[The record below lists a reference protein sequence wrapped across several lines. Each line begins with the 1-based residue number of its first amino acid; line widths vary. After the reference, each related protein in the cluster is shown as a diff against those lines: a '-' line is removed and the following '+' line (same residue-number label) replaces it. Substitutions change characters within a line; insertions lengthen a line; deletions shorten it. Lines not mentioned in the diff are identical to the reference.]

1 MNNKSIISENEIS
14 SDTGAA
20 PRTMRTTLT
29 TGPQLPTTTR
39 TTRTLSYRSSHLDSR
54 EHVTLEEVSKAY
66 FLCRKKKRMKDT
78 ALQYELDYELQNYKL
93 YQELNNCTYE
103 ISPSIAFCTE
113 KPLLREIFTANFRDR
128 IVDWIIVL
136 KLLPTIEELL
146 IPTSFSC
153 RKGKGTLYGIMQ
165 VKEQMSKV
173 NNEYWI
179 WRGDIQGFF
188 MSINLDIMW
197 KLLEPIIEKA
207 VKTDVDWWKWLI
219 HKVVFNR
226 PEKNCTKQGNLKLWD
241 KLSNNKSLF
250 KSNGKGMPIGKLLSQ
265 IFANVYLDSFDK
277 WILSQLLENEYYD
290 RSADD
295 FIVIMKDKQRLL
307 KLRTLAKEWI
317 KENLDLT
324 MHHRKSEIQQ
334 VKRGTKFLG
343 SFIKNNII
351 YPSRRTIY
359 EAKKSIK
366 EYNQGLI
373 DIDKFIRKINSY
385 YGLLRHYRSYNVRK
399 KLFKLIDNHNNLVN
413 IFNIK
418 VEKI

>member
-1 MNNKSIISENEIS
+1 
-14 SDTGAA
+14 
-20 PRTMRTTLT
+20 
-29 TGPQLPTTTR
+29 
-39 TTRTLSYRSSHLDSR
+39 
-54 EHVTLEEVSKAY
+54 
-66 FLCRKKKRMKDT
+66 
-78 ALQYELDYELQNYKL
+78 
-93 YQELNNCTYE
+93 
-103 ISPSIAFCTE
+103 
-113 KPLLREIFTANFRDR
+113 
-128 IVDWIIVL
+128 
-136 KLLPTIEELL
+136 
-146 IPTSFSC
+146 
-153 RKGKGTLYGIMQ
+153 
-165 VKEQMSKV
+165 MSKV
-173 NNEYWI
+173 SNEYWI

-265 IFANVYLDSFDK
+265 IFANVYLDYFDK

-295 FIVIMKDKQRLL
+295 FIVIMRDKQRLL

-324 MHHRKSEIQQ
+324 MHPRKSEIQQ

-359 EAKKSIK
+359 GAKKSVK

-399 KLFKLIDNHNNLVN
+399 KLFKSIDNHNNLVN